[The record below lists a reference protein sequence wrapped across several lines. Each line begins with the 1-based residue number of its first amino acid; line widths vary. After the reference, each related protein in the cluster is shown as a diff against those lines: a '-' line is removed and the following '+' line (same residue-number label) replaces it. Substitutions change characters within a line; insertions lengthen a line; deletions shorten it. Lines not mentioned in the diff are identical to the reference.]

1 MREFTSRHIEKAR
14 ELGCVT
20 TLLGRRR
27 YIPDINS
34 GNRNFRLF
42 AERAAVNMPI
52 QGTAADMIKLA
63 MIRSTGI
70 SKPSGVASEML
81 LQVHDELLFE
91 VPPDEL
97 AFVSKLVREGH
108 GHAYQMRV
116 PIKVDVKAGKNWSEM
131 DEHNRSWEFVSG
143 VPKHSNQ
150 RTYEKS
156 GACARS
162 SCTVD

>member
-1 MREFTSRHIEKAR
+1 MREARQYIDTYFSKFPGVREFTQQTIEKAR
-14 ELGCVT
+14 ELGLVT

-52 QGTAADMIKLA
+52 QGTAADIIKLA
-63 MIRSTGI
+63 MIRIHRDLKT
-70 SKPSGVASEML
+70 SGVASEML

-97 AFVSKLVREGH
+97 AFVSKLVRDDME
-108 GHAYQMRV
+108 HAYQMRV
-116 PIKVDVKAGKNWSEM
+116 PIKVDVKAGRNWSEM
-131 DEHNRSWEFVSG
+131 EAVLG
-143 VPKHSNQ
+143 
-150 RTYEKS
+150 
-156 GACARS
+156 
-162 SCTVD
+162 